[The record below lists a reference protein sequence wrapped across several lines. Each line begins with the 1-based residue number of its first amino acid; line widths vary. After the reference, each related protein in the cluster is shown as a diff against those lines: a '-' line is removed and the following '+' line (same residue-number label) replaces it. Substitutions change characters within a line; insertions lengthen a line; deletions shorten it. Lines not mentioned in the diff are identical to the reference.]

1 MSSAEY
7 AYGIQPET
15 RLVHAFTRSPNGR
28 AWMSWCGTQVVIT
41 WTRWER
47 APDDATP
54 TCLCCAMNGP
64 R

>member
-15 RLVHAFTRSPNGR
+15 RLVHAFERTPGG
-28 AWMSWCGTQVVIT
+28 WMAWCGMWLVIT
-41 WTRWER
+41 WARWDR

-54 TCLCCAMNGP
+54 TCLGCAMRRP
-64 R
+64 P